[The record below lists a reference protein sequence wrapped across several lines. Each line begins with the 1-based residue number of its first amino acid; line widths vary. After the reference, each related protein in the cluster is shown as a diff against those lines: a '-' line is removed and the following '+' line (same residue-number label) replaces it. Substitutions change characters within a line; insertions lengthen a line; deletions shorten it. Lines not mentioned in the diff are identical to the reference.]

1 MRQNL
6 FFSLSLRAETL
17 LKKRLYNRY
26 FPVNFVKFLRTPFF
40 QNTSA
45 RLLLLIE
52 RKGVQH
58 ETVVILIETETFRKE
73 KYTTLQWEIFGNL

>member
-17 LKKRLYNRY
+17 LKKRLKNRY
-26 FPVNFVKFLRTPFF
+26 FPVNFVKFLRTPFL

-45 RLLLLIE
+45 RLLLVIE

-58 ETVVILIETETFRKE
+58 ETVVTLIETETFRKE